1 VNATSFYTVKE
12 KQPSQTIKEIC
23 HNEQSITDPEN
34 IITIMQEW
42 YGNTA
47 SQNWEQAETLTDM
60 LDDLQ
65 VNLPQISPD
74 VSDLLDEE
82 ITSLE
87 VETAINESHE
97 VSAPGPTGQTITLYK
112 LLFQEIPDIFTAAVN
127 QLVFN
132 HEMVTH
138 DMFQWIK
145 EREVIY
151 ILKKPL
157 PTTPGDYR
165 PLSMLE
171 VLYKIPSRIL
181 TRRLSTA
188 LPDIIGEH
196 QHGFMRGKGI
206 QEPSLLAT
214 HLIQDSKQTKQP
226 LQLVSLDIEK
236 TFDQIGHKVII
247 QALRAFGVPELLIQ
261 ALRRYTLVGYA
272 KVEVNGR
279 RGILITIKIGSGQ
292 GDPISSILFLIRS
305 EPLNRLIASSFPNLI
320 YITREGIRVGPVI
333 FADDNLSPLSLT
345 HAEQINPLL
354 NLYKRY
360 TVPESVDST
369 STFKNPQSCASTA
382 PQT

>member
-1 VNATSFYTVKE
+1 MNATSFYTVKE